1 MKEEQNE
8 SSLSENL
15 IYLKLDSKNV
25 SKSDESENLIEKE
38 IQVNFVK
45 DLEKK
50 LSEGKN
56 KNLSFD
62 QIYEDYYDSKFIT
75 KSNIKEDIDNCCF
88 RFGFLGIGILFGI
101 IHLIGIYLIKSVLN
115 ALLNLIIESVKTYFY
130 CKVKSKCSITIND
143 DKDMPIVFNF
153 INYYYNFTMT
163 ESIDF
168 NLMFISG
175 ALGILLLNYIGF
187 RFSLLL
193 LCPFVFGPLVWLL
206 NFDYNFKD
214 GKTFDYGIFKILNL
228 IFIYILI
235 YIGIGALALISQQIL
250 VESYLKY
257 KNRFIE
263 KIDKQMKGIDEKEE
277 RKDIIY
283 EFRENS
289 LKDFLRV
296 KISHSDETKNKMK
309 IPFVK
314 DGNDSKGTKNKKIQL
329 KESKTINSFTLNKNK
344 RLKEQKEKIK
354 SNKFDYFFIICL
366 MSIFGYLGKYLLN
379 FGIDYI
385 LIKLF
390 DKEYD
395 KNKFFLSVIILYGIL
410 LIITVFIY
418 SFYRYY
424 FFKKSKKKG
433 EAKIKKKSIKIC
445 KICGYII
452 YSEHRKK
459 NSSNPKKCCQNC
471 RLCCKLGCESIQNCC
486 NKTFCNVI
494 KNFCCCCC
502 KCCRKISC
510 FCKCCEYKRDDYQ
523 KEKEVFHYCFKE
535 KGWCLW
541 LNDFAANKTVEQI
554 FPYLVLYFMLHL
566 TTCGFENHYEKIKQ
580 KNPTA
585 FSMEIWLPLFII
597 TFILFFYYTLS
608 FSRFISF
615 IKNKN
620 GENNESDINKKD
632 SNDSLS
638 SITENNNECLI
649 NTDETNSQ
657 NNNNESIIISNDN
670 SMISKQNTQ
679 KSNSSTK
686 SNDKK
691 DWISLLSYNILNGT
705 FGILLFNGVFSIV
718 FSIYYLLYRHKEE
731 QLLIFNDNLV
741 LIPILMT
748 KFHYFILNY
757 YCTYTSETTKRLEF
771 ISSSALIS
779 FYILLFNGFMKVLKA
794 IIPDD
799 NNNKFNYFN
808 IFFIIQII
816 SSIIPVFVVLI
827 FVIGGLIYST
837 GILDYLYHCNC
848 QDCKDNFFCH
858 QFLFCLCSFIICFGG
873 LWIRNNNNDNIKC
886 EGTDVAAQGTLDV
899 QDVEDEG
906 YECCNTIYCFGFC
919 DCNIYCTKDNIYCC
933 RKDDNNN
940 KDGISCCTCER
951 SNCFIN
957 IFNELNLLS
966 KIIEKIQMLF
976 N

>member
-344 RLKEQKEKIK
+344 RLK
-354 SNKFDYFFIICL
+354 
-366 MSIFGYLGKYLLN
+366 
-379 FGIDYI
+379 
-385 LIKLF
+385 
-390 DKEYD
+390 
-395 KNKFFLSVIILYGIL
+395 
-410 LIITVFIY
+410 
-418 SFYRYY
+418 
-424 FFKKSKKKG
+424 
-433 EAKIKKKSIKIC
+433 
-445 KICGYII
+445 
-452 YSEHRKK
+452 
-459 NSSNPKKCCQNC
+459 
-471 RLCCKLGCESIQNCC
+471 
-486 NKTFCNVI
+486 
-494 KNFCCCCC
+494 
-502 KCCRKISC
+502 
-510 FCKCCEYKRDDYQ
+510 
-523 KEKEVFHYCFKE
+523 
-535 KGWCLW
+535 
-541 LNDFAANKTVEQI
+541 
-554 FPYLVLYFMLHL
+554 
-566 TTCGFENHYEKIKQ
+566 
-580 KNPTA
+580 
-585 FSMEIWLPLFII
+585 
-597 TFILFFYYTLS
+597 
-608 FSRFISF
+608 
-615 IKNKN
+615 
-620 GENNESDINKKD
+620 IN
-632 SNDSLS
+632 
-638 SITENNNECLI
+638 
-649 NTDETNSQ
+649 
-657 NNNNESIIISNDN
+657 SII
-670 SMISKQNTQ
+670 
-679 KSNSSTK
+679 
-686 SNDKK
+686 
-691 DWISLLSYNILNGT
+691 
-705 FGILLFNGVFSIV
+705 
-718 FSIYYLLYRHKEE
+718 
-731 QLLIFNDNLV
+731 
-741 LIPILMT
+741 
-748 KFHYFILNY
+748 
-757 YCTYTSETTKRLEF
+757 
-771 ISSSALIS
+771 
-779 FYILLFNGFMKVLKA
+779 
-794 IIPDD
+794 
-799 NNNKFNYFN
+799 
-808 IFFIIQII
+808 
-816 SSIIPVFVVLI
+816 
-827 FVIGGLIYST
+827 
-837 GILDYLYHCNC
+837 
-848 QDCKDNFFCH
+848 
-858 QFLFCLCSFIICFGG
+858 FL
-873 LWIRNNNNDNIKC
+873 
-886 EGTDVAAQGTLDV
+886 
-899 QDVEDEG
+899 
-906 YECCNTIYCFGFC
+906 
-919 DCNIYCTKDNIYCC
+919 
-933 RKDDNNN
+933 
-940 KDGISCCTCER
+940 
-951 SNCFIN
+951 
-957 IFNELNLLS
+957 
-966 KIIEKIQMLF
+966 
-976 N
+976 